1 MKVCEEMVRP
11 LLLQLGTLAL
21 TSAVPPV
28 EKVARILLAVI
39 EMVLGMDDRGNGDA
53 LVASE
58 TDMVAM
64 AVRRVLPQ
72 LASLSL
78 KVAVGPVDVKEG
90 KDMSTMTMGKVG
102 VLGGGGGK
110 SVSNGKAIH
119 PGISGKEGAWGR
131 WGAKGKSG
139 GEVPGGA
146 KGGILPG
153 KGRRGRIGRT
163 SAASSE
169 VGTWA
174 IPNGGSSMYR
184 VTPLFPLGGR
194 TPIRGGFSFKSKK
207 PRIMILMSD
216 TGGGHRASAQ
226 ALKAGFEHMY
236 GQKYHIDIVDLWTD
250 HTPWPYNEF
259 PKSYSFMVKY
269 PFIWRA
275 NFTMSQPRFVHVP
288 LSTAMQA
295 ICGPSISAAYD
306 KYKPNLI
313 ISVHP
318 LMQHVPVRVLRRRIE
333 RGLQDPSTKF
343 ATVVTDL
350 TTCHNT
356 WFYNDVDRCFVAT
369 EESKQ
374 QALRLGMPEEKL
386 RVYGLPIRPAFSHG
400 LPPKATLK
408 KRIGM
413 DPKKPCII
421 LMAGGEGMG
430 PLEQTVNAVAKQIG
444 ARAQLVVVCGRNA
457 ALVERLRAK
466 TYPEGMRVNVQGFV
480 TNMPDFMGASDVIIT
495 KAGPGTISEALICGV
510 PMVLNAFVPCQ
521 EEGNIPYVTENN
533 VGVFETKPASVASII
548 NSWLEEN
555 GRELKALSA
564 RAKALAKPGSLFDI
578 VKELDGMVKAPS
590 PAFCS

>member
-1 MKVCEEMVRP
+1 MVIF
-11 LLLQLGTLAL
+11 
-21 TSAVPPV
+21 SD
-28 EKVARILLAVI
+28 ARDRDIDSSPAVI
-39 EMVLGMDDRGNGDA
+39 EMVSGIDGIDGIDGRGNCDA
-53 LVASE
+53 RDARDTVVASE
-58 TDMVAM
+58 SDPVGI
-64 AVRRVLPQ
+64 AVRRFLPQ

-78 KVAVGPVDVKEG
+78 KVNRRGMDGVEG
-90 KDMSTMTMGKVG
+90 KEMNTVAMGKVNL
-102 VLGGGGGK
+102 LGGGGGK
-110 SVSNGKAIH
+110 GVWNCTKAIH
-119 PGISGKEGAWGR
+119 GNEA
-131 WGAKGKSG
+131 G
-139 GEVPGGA
+139 GQVPGGA
-146 KGGILPG
+146 RRGLVPAN
-153 KGRRGRIGRT
+153 GRRSFRIGRS
-163 SAASSE
+163 SASSSE
-169 VGTWA
+169 VG
-174 IPNGGSSMYR
+174 PLGGSMPCDGSSVYR
-184 VTPLFPLGGR
+184 ATPLFPLGGR
-194 TPIRGGFSFKSKK
+194 APIRGGFSFKSKK

-236 GQKYHIDIVDLWTD
+236 GRKYHIDIVDLWSH

-275 NFTMSQPRFVHVP
+275 NFTLTQPRFVHVP

-295 ICGPSISAAYD
+295 VCGPSISAAYD

-333 RGLQDPSTKF
+333 SGLQDPHTRF

-356 WFYNDVDRCFVAT
+356 WFYDDVDRCFVAT

-408 KRIGM
+408 KRLGL

-430 PLEQTVNAVAKQIG
+430 PLEKTVNAVAKQIG
-444 ARAQLVVVCGRNA
+444 AQAQLVVVCGRNA
-457 ALVERLRAK
+457 ALVQRLRAK

-495 KAGPGTISEALICGV
+495 KAGPGTISEALICGL

-533 VGVFETKPASVASII
+533 VGVFETRPAAVASVIK
-548 NSWLEEN
+548 SWLEEN
-555 GRELKALSA
+555 GRQLKALSA

-590 PAFCS
+590 PAF

>member
-1 MKVCEEMVRP
+1 MRDFDQNKVRP
-11 LLLQLGTLAL
+11 IDSIARSRLSVIDMVIG
-21 TSAVPPV
+21 V
-28 EKVARILLAVI
+28 ER
-39 EMVLGMDDRGNGDA
+39 RGNRDA
-53 LVASE
+53 VVASE
-58 TDMVAM
+58 TDRVGMG
-64 AVRRVLPQ
+64 VRRLLPQ

-78 KVAVGPVDVKEG
+78 KLAIGAVDVKDG
-90 KDMSTMTMGKVG
+90 KDMNTMAMGKANI
-102 VLGGGGGK
+102 LGGGGGM
-110 SVSNGKAIH
+110 SVSNCAKAIFY
-119 PGISGKEGAWGR
+119 GNGGGERGRRGAAGKP
-131 WGAKGKSG
+131 G

-146 KGGILPG
+146 KRGTFPA
-153 KGRRGRIGRT
+153 KGRRGRIGRA

-169 VGTWA
+169 VGPWG
-174 IPNGGSSMYR
+174 IPSDGSSMYR
-184 VTPLFPLGGR
+184 ATPLFPLGGR
-194 TPIRGGFSFKSKK
+194 TPVRGGFSLKSKK

-236 GQKYHIDIVDLWTD
+236 GQKYHIDIVDLWSH

-275 NFTMSQPRFVHVP
+275 NFTLTQPRFVHVP

-295 ICGPSISAAYD
+295 VCGPSISAAYD

-333 RGLQDPSTKF
+333 SGLQDPHTRF

-369 EESKQ
+369 DESKQ

-400 LPPKATLK
+400 LPPRSTLK
-408 KRIGM
+408 KRLGL

-444 ARAQLVVVCGRNA
+444 AQAQLVVVCGRNA
-457 ALVERLRAK
+457 ALVQRLRAK

-480 TNMPDFMGASDVIIT
+480 TNMPDFMGASDVMIT

-533 VGVFETKPASVASII
+533 VGVFETRPAAVASII
-548 NSWLEEN
+548 KSWLEEN
-555 GRELKALSA
+555 GKELKALSA

-590 PAFCS
+590 PAFNC

>member
-1 MKVCEEMVRP
+1 M
-11 LLLQLGTLAL
+11 
-21 TSAVPPV
+21 
-28 EKVARILLAVI
+28 
-39 EMVLGMDDRGNGDA
+39 
-53 LVASE
+53 
-58 TDMVAM
+58 
-64 AVRRVLPQ
+64 VRRVDRRDNRAAVGAATLDNAIAMTVWRDLPQ
-72 LASLSL
+72 LASVSL
-78 KVAVGPVDVKEG
+78 KVGVGQFDVKDG
-90 KDMSTMTMGKVG
+90 KDLSMVAMGRANRQLSGSGVG
-102 VLGGGGGK
+102 TG
-110 SVSNGKAIH
+110 NGKAIH
-119 PGISGKEGAWGR
+119 SSFSGNAGT
-131 WGAKGKSG
+131 G
-139 GEVPGGA
+139 GEMGARGRTGGT
-146 KGGILPG
+146 GSTGSTGSTRSSQSRGSVG
-153 KGRRGRIGRT
+153 KGDMLGRPSSAGRGLVGRL
-163 SAASSE
+163 SAASSDTS
-169 VGTWA
+169 GM
-174 IPNGGSSMYR
+174 IPSDGCSMYR
-184 VTPLFPLGGR
+184 ATPLWPLGGR

-236 GQKYHIDIVDLWTD
+236 GQKYHIDIVDLWSL

-275 NFTMSQPRFVHVP
+275 NFTMTQPRFVHVP
-288 LSTAMQA
+288 LSTAMHA
-295 ICGPSISAAYD
+295 ACGPSISAAFD

-333 RGLQDPSTKF
+333 SGMQDPNTTF

-356 WFYNDVDRCFVAT
+356 WFYSDVDRCFVAT

-400 LPPKATLK
+400 LPPKSTLK
-408 KRIGM
+408 KRLGL

-444 ARAQLVVVCGRNA
+444 AQAQLVVVCGRNA
-457 ALVERLRAK
+457 ALVERLRSK
-466 TYPEGMRVNVQGFV
+466 EYPEGMRVNVQGFV

-495 KAGPGTISEALICGV
+495 KAGPGTISEALICGL

-533 VGVFETKPASVASII
+533 VGVFETKPNKVASII
-548 NSWLEEN
+548 KSWLDDN

-578 VKELDGMVKAPS
+578 VKELDGMVKPPS
-590 PAFCS
+590 PAFS